1 MSDIRIFKRKIYD
14 RMLQWKQERDGKTA
28 LLIKG
33 ARRVG
38 KSTIVEEFARQ
49 EYETYMLIDFSRA
62 SEEVKSLFNDLMDLD
77 YIFLR
82 LQAIYNVILQERRS
96 VREYQD
102 KQVDQQ
108 TLSTL
113 LWAACGI
120 SDPASGKITAP
131 SAVNMQ
137 DIKVYVCTKKDVR
150 LFNPKDNTLT
160 LVLNEDIRQDLAAG
174 QNFMLDAPVALLL
187 VSDQSNR
194 RRNDQYGAMDA
205 GYVSQNIYLAC
216 QALGL
221 STVARAMMNKDAV
234 RTKLNLAEGVIVELN
249 HPIGYKK

>member
-1 MSDIRIFKRKIYD
+1 MQTESQKILFTYKTNKMKRILLFAFVLTLCMGVKAQETIQLPQPEISKLGMS
-14 RMLQWKQERDGKTA
+14 LGK
-28 LLIKG
+28 
-33 ARRVG
+33 
-38 KSTIVEEFARQ
+38 
-49 EYETYMLIDFSRA
+49 
-62 SEEVKSLFNDLMDLD
+62 
-77 YIFLR
+77 
-82 LQAIYNVILQERRS
+82 ILQERRS

-216 QALGL
+216 TALGL
-221 STVARAMMNKDAV
+221 KTVARGTMDYETLK
-234 RTKLNLAEGVIVELN
+234 RELKLADTSYLELN
-249 HPIGYKK
+249 HPIGY